1 MVFRVVERVVGC
13 GRGEEVGWYEF
24 GALVYE
30 LVKGVLAVGP

>member
-1 MVFRVVERVVGC
+1 MAERVVGC
-13 GRGEEVGWYEF
+13 GWSEEVGWYEF